1 MTRRA
6 TFIWL
11 AALTI
16 AAAAF
21 LSSGLGTARAQKT
34 SLKMLFWTFKLNCD
48 GTQMD
53 PEFL

>member
-34 SLKMLFWTFKLNCD
+34 SLKMLFWTF
-48 GTQMD
+48 
-53 PEFL
+53 